1 MMKQKIKIM
10 EHKPHLSDEEIRSY
24 MNFDRL
30 LDERKVALSSTK
42 NLTAIKWIMGVSV
55 ITATAVWFFLM
66 MNNENHISQKA
77 KKQVDSVQNFQRTP
91 LVDKIDS
98 ENETVYLK
106 HAGPDPDINSTADA
120 KILKP
125 DGKEQVTQKKSE
137 TSVTESGYVQAEPA
151 QGYSVLYNF
160 FSTNLKYPP
169 EGLKD
174 SIQGVQTISFVIN
187 TMGKPEDITIVN
199 SLGKSFDE
207 ESTRL
212 VENMP
217 DWKPAML
224 DGKPVASKISLPI
237 TFQIQKIKN

>member
-1 MMKQKIKIM
+1 
-10 EHKPHLSDEEIRSY
+10 
-24 MNFDRL
+24 
-30 LDERKVALSSTK
+30 
-42 NLTAIKWIMGVSV
+42 
-55 ITATAVWFFLM
+55 
-66 MNNENHISQKA
+66 
-77 KKQVDSVQNFQRTP
+77 
-91 LVDKIDS
+91 
-98 ENETVYLK
+98 
-106 HAGPDPDINSTADA
+106 PDINSTADA